1 MIEPEP
7 PKDKTPKEIEYNSD
21 TIVIQIPERRP
32 RGQPPKRRP
41 NFILE
46 VGVYLNDIKDIDN
59 QFITA
64 IWQGINLKEVFI
76 TWKEEADLKLTLEL
90 RQKGVITTLGQPFQ
104 AS

>member
-1 MIEPEP
+1 M
-7 PKDKTPKEIEYNSD
+7 PK
-21 TIVIQIPERRP
+21 RRP
-32 RGQPPKRRP
+32 RGWPPKRRP

-46 VGVYLNDIKDIDN
+46 VGVYLNDIKDIDD

-76 TWKEEADLKLTLEL
+76 TRKEEADLKLALEL
-90 RQKGVITTLGQPFQ
+90 RQKGVITTPGQLFQ